1 MEKLKFLAC
10 FLAVLLMTGC
20 RGDHPE
26 LERAMDL
33 RAELLVSSV
42 SFDAKITADYGDE
55 MQTFAVYCEGDSE
68 GNLGFRV
75 TAPASISDI
84 TGRISSGEGKLTFR
98 DTALAF
104 PLLAEDQ
111 LSPVSAPWVF
121 HNTLRS
127 GYLTAAGMEGETLRL
142 TIDDSFEE
150 DALTLD
156 IWLDEKNTPVRA
168 EILFDGRRI
177 LTLEIE
183 NFTIV

>member
-1 MEKLKFLAC
+1 MEKLRFLAF
-10 FLAVLLMTGC
+10 FLAVLLLAGCSTG
-20 RGDHPE
+20 HPE

-33 RAELLVSSV
+33 RAEILSASV
-42 SFDAKITADYGDE
+42 SFDARITADYGDE
-55 MQTFAVYCEGDSE
+55 VQTFSVYCEGDSQ

-75 TAPASISDI
+75 KEPASIADI
-84 TGRISSGEGKLTFR
+84 TGRIEAGEGKLTFR

-104 PLLAEDQ
+104 PLLAEEQ

-121 HNTLRS
+121 YTTLRG
-127 GYLTAAGMEGETLRL
+127 GYLTAAGMEDDLLRL

-156 IWLDEKNTPVRA
+156 IWLDENNLPVRA